1 MARTD
6 RQQRRQRR
14 AEKAGTPPL
23 RPAPRERPV
32 EEPKAAPAEAAS
44 AAPSSQGQSE
54 GKRGIPGVRFVK
66 ESIAELKKVEWPGQ
80 HQVVSGTAVVIVS
93 CLLVGTFL
101 YVNDRVWS
109 YLVQHILL
117 R

>member
-23 RPAPRERPV
+23 RPAPRQRPV
-32 EEPKAAPAEAAS
+32 EEERPELAPVESSSVEREAEGS
-44 AAPSSQGQSE
+44 
-54 GKRGIPGVRFVK
+54 RGGIWGVRFIR
-66 ESIAELKKVEWPGQ
+66 EAIAELRKVEWPNQ
-80 HQVVSGTAVVIVS
+80 HQVVSGTAVVLVACFIVG
-93 CLLVGTFL
+93 VFL

-109 YLVQHILL
+109 YLVQHLLL

>member
-23 RPAPRERPV
+23 RPAPRQRPAVEREVAPV
-32 EEPKAAPAEAAS
+32 E
-44 AAPSSQGQSE
+44 APSAERQPE
-54 GKRGIPGVRFVK
+54 GRRGFPGVRFFQ
-66 ESIAELKKVEWPGQ
+66 EALAELKKVEWPTQ
-80 HQVVSGTAVVIVS
+80 QQVVSGTAVVLVA
-93 CLLVGTFL
+93 CLLVGVYL
-101 YVNDRVWS
+101 YANDRLWT
-109 YLVQHILL
+109 YFVQHVLL

>member
-14 AEKAGTPPL
+14 AAKAGTPPL
-23 RPAPRERPV
+23 RPAPRQRPA
-32 EEPKAAPAEAAS
+32 EEEKPKAAAVEAPSTAGEAEA
-44 AAPSSQGQSE
+44 
-54 GKRGIPGVRFVK
+54 KRGIWGVRFIQ
-66 ESIAELKKVEWPGQ
+66 EAIAELRKVEWPSQ
-80 HQVVSGTAVVIVS
+80 HQTVSGTAVVLVA
-93 CLLVGTFL
+93 CVLVGTYL

>member
-23 RPAPRERPV
+23 RPAPRPQR
-32 EEPKAAPAEAAS
+32 PAEEKPEAA
-44 AAPSSQGQSE
+44 AAAVPSSERQSE
-54 GKRGIPGVRFVK
+54 GRRGIPGVRFLQ
-66 ESIAELKKVEWPGQ
+66 EAFAELKKVEWPNQ
-80 HQVVSGTAVVIVS
+80 HQVVSGTAVVIVA
-93 CLLVGTFL
+93 CLLTGTYL
-101 YVNDRVWS
+101 YFNDRVWS
-109 YLVQHILL
+109 YVVQHILL

>member
-23 RPAPRERPV
+23 RPAPRQRPV
-32 EEPKAAPAEAAS
+32 EEKPQAVE
-44 AAPSSQGQSE
+44 AAPSAERSTE
-54 GKRGIPGVRFVK
+54 GRRGFPGVRFVR
-66 ESIAELKKVEWPGQ
+66 EAIAELKKVEWPTQ
-80 HQVVSGTAVVIVS
+80 QKVVSGTAVVIVA
-93 CLLVGTFL
+93 CVLVGAFL

>member
-23 RPAPRERPV
+23 RPAPRPRPA
-32 EEPKAAPAEAAS
+32 EEEKPAAAAPEASSPERQAEGA
-44 AAPSSQGQSE
+44 G
-54 GKRGIPGVRFVK
+54 GIWGVRFIQ
-66 ESIAELKKVEWPGQ
+66 EAYAELKKVEWPGQ
-80 HQVVSGTAVVIVS
+80 HQVVSGTAVVIVA
-93 CLLVGTFL
+93 CVLVGTFL
-101 YVNDRVWS
+101 YVNDRVWT

>member
-23 RPAPRERPV
+23 RPAPRPERPA
-32 EEPKAAPAEAAS
+32 EEKPEAVAPP
-44 AAPSSQGQSE
+44 AAPSSERQSE
-54 GKRGIPGVRFVK
+54 GRRGIPGVRFLQ
-66 ESIAELKKVEWPGQ
+66 EAFAELKKVEWPNQ
-80 HQVVSGTAVVIVS
+80 HQVVSGTAVVIVA
-93 CLLVGTFL
+93 CLLTGTYL
-101 YVNDRVWS
+101 YFNDRVWS
-109 YLVQHILL
+109 YVVQHILL